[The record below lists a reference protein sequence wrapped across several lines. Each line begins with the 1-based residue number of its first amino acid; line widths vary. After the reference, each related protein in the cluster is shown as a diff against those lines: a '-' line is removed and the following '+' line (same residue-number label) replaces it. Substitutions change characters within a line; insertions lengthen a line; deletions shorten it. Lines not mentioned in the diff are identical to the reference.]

1 MSIKAVLTTLILGS
15 SSVALAHP
23 ATRDH
28 RFDRGFERHEGS
40 RQERREQ
47 QRNWREPVRTWRE
60 PERTWREPERESR
73 EHEWREHEHRWEP
86 RPIYREG
93 FYRAPAYTY
102 EQTPV
107 YYGAP
112 NAFAGGS
119 MFLGLNTG
127 SCRAIEL
134 STSGS
139 TYVTQVAI
147 QYVDGRSVV
156 EQVGGYLDA
165 SNPTIELPTDGTPV
179 SGVTVYGNGS
189 PVSAYP
195 I

>member
-1 MSIKAVLTTLILGS
+1 MSIKAILTTLILGS
-15 SSVALAHP
+15 SSVALARP
-23 ATRDH
+23 ATVDH
-28 RFDRGFERHEGS
+28 RFEHRELQHRDFG
-40 RQERREQ
+40 RREWREPMRV

-60 PERTWREPERESR
+60 PARRWREPER
-73 EHEWREHEHRWEP
+73 RWEP
-86 RPIYREG
+86 RPIYRER
-93 FYRAPAYTY
+93 FYREPTYIY

-107 YYGAP
+107 YYGVP
-112 NAFAGGS
+112 SAFAGGS
-119 MFLGLNTG
+119 MFLGLNAG
-127 SCRAIEL
+127 ACRAIEL

-179 SGVTVYGNGS
+179 SGVTVYGSGS
-189 PVSAYP
+189 AVSAYP

>member
-1 MSIKAVLTTLILGS
+1 MSIKAILTTLILGS

-28 RFDRGFERHEGS
+28 RFEHRELEH
-40 RQERREQ
+40 RQLGHRE
-47 QRNWREPVRTWRE
+47 WREPARE
-60 PERTWREPERESR
+60 WR
-73 EHEWREHEHRWEP
+73 EHEWREHEFRERERRWEP
-86 RPIYREG
+86 RPIYRQR
-93 FYRAPAYTY
+93 FYRAPAYMY

-112 NAFAGGS
+112 NTFAGGS

-147 QYVDGRSVV
+147 QYVDGRSIV
-156 EQVGGYLDA
+156 EQIGGYLDA

-179 SGVTVYGNGS
+179 SGVTIYGSGS

-195 I
+195 M